1 MYKLSDIANILKK
14 NDYFYILTHMY
25 PDGDALGSAFALCRA
40 LQKIGKHAKV
50 ICDNPL
56 PEKFQYLTEFIKK
69 EDFDFNYIL
78 AVDLADTA
86 LLESNSK
93 KYIGKIDLCIDHHM
107 SNKNYAKINFINSKA
122 AANCE
127 IIYNLLNKME
137 IILDP
142 EISTALY
149 TGIATDTGCFQ
160 YSNTTSDTHFITS
173 ELIKHGAQFEQINE
187 KLFLTKTRKKIEL
200 EKIIYKNLEYRF
212 NSKCAI
218 THVTL
223 KEMEEIGIGDN
234 ELDGIASI
242 PIKIEGVQIGI
253 TIREKS
259 ENFFKVSVRT
269 SSYINADEFCKNFN
283 GGGHARAG
291 GFSIFGNINNVKN
304 EIANK
309 IKSIMEW

>member
-1 MYKLSDIANILKK
+1 
-14 NDYFYILTHMY
+14 
-25 PDGDALGSAFALCRA
+25 
-40 LQKIGKHAKV
+40 
-50 ICDNPL
+50 
-56 PEKFQYLTEFIKK
+56 
-69 EDFDFNYIL
+69 
-78 AVDLADTA
+78 
-86 LLESNSK
+86 
-93 KYIGKIDLCIDHHM
+93 M
-107 SNKNYAKINFINSKA
+107 SNKNYAKINFVNSRV

-127 IIYNLLNKME
+127 IIYRLLDTMS
-137 IILDP
+137 IIPDS

-160 YSNTTSDTHFITS
+160 YSNTNSDTHFIAS
-173 ELIKHGAQFEQINE
+173 QLIKQGAQFSQINE

-218 THVTL
+218 THATL

-253 TIREKS
+253 TIREKD

-283 GGGHARAG
+283 GGGHERAG
-291 GFSIFGNINNVKN
+291 GFSISGDINDVKN
-304 EIANK
+304 AIANK
-309 IKSIMEW
+309 IKSITEW

>member
-1 MYKLSDIANILKK
+1 MYQLSDIANILKQ

-40 LQKIGKHAKV
+40 FQKIGKHAKV
-50 ICDNPL
+50 IYDNPL